1 MVYGLEIGRER
12 LARPEECMLYS
23 LMIIIV
29 VFWFRIPLDFFFI
42 FFSFLMICN
51 FIHNRVKGVKGNLSM
66 YKE

>member
-29 VFWFRIPLDFFFI
+29 VFWFRIPLDFFKLFFFI
-42 FFSFLMICN
+42 FNDLQFYS
-51 FIHNRVKGVKGNLSM
+51 
-66 YKE
+66 

>member
-29 VFWFRIPLDFFFI
+29 VFWFRIPLDFFYI
-42 FFSFLMICN
+42 FFLLF
-51 FIHNRVKGVKGNLSM
+51 F
-66 YKE
+66 YF

>member
-29 VFWFRIPLDFFFI
+29 VFWFRIPLDFFFFFDFFFI
-42 FFSFLMICN
+42 FNDLQFYS
-51 FIHNRVKGVKGNLSM
+51 
-66 YKE
+66 